1 MGYLH
6 RQNRGGGTGTV
17 CRAPAAT
24 SDNAPMH
31 LRRLAAVVLA
41 LLASAPALPA
51 AAPSRKSPHVQIVGD
66 ATVIDT
72 PKETVH
78 RNGRHFLEFEIRLVS
93 VRPAANQPSGAD
105 RDLAIDTAHPVRV
118 VHDFSCGG
126 AALHLEKG
134 DRIEIAGEY
143 VHVPKG
149 GDLIHFTH
157 PADGSC
163 GTAGGHPSGYL
174 RRIVDASRTAAPTPR
189 PISAV
194 PDQPYF
200 GTPRPSSKPY
210 GSILAAKQA
219 GATDA
224 ELLARVSR
232 ERTVYS
238 LTTAE
243 IQELRSA
250 GVSPAVIEAMLRS
263 GRTPRPATTV
273 PPR

>member
-1 MGYLH
+1 ML
-6 RQNRGGGTGTV
+6 R
-17 CRAPAAT
+17 
-24 SDNAPMH
+24 
-31 LRRLAAVVLA
+31 RRLAATVLG
-41 LLASAPALPA
+41 LLVFAPRLLPG
-51 AAPSRKSPHVQIVGD
+51 APSRKSPHVEIVGEGTV
-66 ATVIDT
+66 ATV

-78 RNGRHFLEFEIRLVS
+78 KNGRRFLEFEVRLVTA
-93 VRPAANQPSGAD
+93 RAAANQPSGAD
-105 RDLAIDTAHPVRV
+105 RALALDMAHPVKV
-118 VHDFSCGG
+118 VHDLSCGG

-174 RRIVDASRTAAPTPR
+174 RRIADLSKTSRPTPG
-189 PISAV
+189 PAAAV
-194 PDQPYF
+194 PDQPYR
-200 GTPRPSSKPY
+200 GTPRPAARPY
-210 GSILAAKQA
+210 ASILEAKRG

-224 ELLARVSR
+224 ELLARIER
-232 ERTVYS
+232 EGTVYS

-250 GVSPAVIEAMLRS
+250 GVPASVIEAMLRS
-263 GRTPRPATTV
+263 GRTPRPATTAT
-273 PPR
+273 PR

>member
-1 MGYLH
+1 MHH
-6 RQNRGGGTGTV
+6 RRS
-17 CRAPAAT
+17 AT
-24 SDNAPMH
+24 
-31 LRRLAAVVLA
+31 LVLS
-41 LLASAPALPA
+41 LLVAAPALLG
-51 AAPSRKSPHVQIVGD
+51 AAPSRKSPHVQIVGEG
-66 ATVIDT
+66 TVVT
-72 PKETVH
+72 APKETVH

-93 VRPAANQPSGAD
+93 ARPAANQPPGAD
-105 RDLAIDTAHPVRV
+105 RELAIDTAHPVKV
-118 VHDFSCGG
+118 VHDLSCGG

-134 DRIEIAGEY
+134 DRVEIAGEY

-157 PADGSC
+157 AADGSC

-174 RRIVDASRTAAPTPR
+174 RRIVDASRTAGPTPR
-189 PISAV
+189 PNSAV

-200 GTPRPSSKPY
+200 GTPRPVSKPY
-210 GSILAAKQA
+210 ASILAAKQA

-224 ELLARVSR
+224 DLLARVER

-263 GRTPRPATTV
+263 GRTPRPAATAT
-273 PPR
+273 PR